1 MPSSI
6 SSISTSSSY
15 SSTATVSS
23 TRSDIDHLAPIIPY
37 LKLSKSQKGV
47 LTTSKNLSENWKIAT
62 DGAIIMA
69 LRKERI
75 EKQKRK
81 EKEQWLRTYR
91 KGNPMKGDEDEEG
104 GGGGEEEGKTLEP
117 GWLSKILDKKNR

>member
-6 SSISTSSSY
+6 SSISTSSSNL
-15 SSTATVSS
+15 STVTVSS
-23 TRSDIDHLAPIIPY
+23 TGSDIDHLVPILPY

-69 LRKERI
+69 LRKERM
-75 EKQKRK
+75 EKQKRE
-81 EKEQWLRTYR
+81 EKIIEAQANGSPHFDGL
-91 KGNPMKGDEDEEG
+91 
-104 GGGGEEEGKTLEP
+104 
-117 GWLSKILDKKNR
+117 LDSL

>member
-6 SSISTSSSY
+6 SSISTSSSN

-23 TRSDIDHLAPIIPY
+23 TGSDIDHLVPIIPY
-37 LKLSKSQKGV
+37 LKLSRSQRGI

-62 DGAIIMA
+62 DGAIIIA
-69 LRKERI
+69 LRKERM
-75 EKQKRK
+75 EQQKRE

-91 KGNPMKGDEDEEG
+91 KGDPIKENEGEE
-104 GGGGEEEGKTLEP
+104 GEEEGKTLEP
-117 GWLSKILDKKNR
+117 GWLSKILDKKNI